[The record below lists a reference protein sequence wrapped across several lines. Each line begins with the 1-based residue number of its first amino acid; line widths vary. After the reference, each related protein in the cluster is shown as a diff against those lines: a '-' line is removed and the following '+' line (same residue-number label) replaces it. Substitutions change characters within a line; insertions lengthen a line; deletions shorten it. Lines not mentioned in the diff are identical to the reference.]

1 MSWGLG
7 RVSVVVG
14 DLTLCRCFDW
24 PSFLCGAGAAVTNIL
39 LTFPA
44 NKLMFRQ
51 QVDGLR
57 VGQAFRSMRHEGLRS
72 LYRGVGP
79 PLLQKTASLSLMF
92 GMYSWYVCGCVWLCV
107 AVCGCVWLCVA
118 VCMCVWLCEA
128 VCGCV
133 YVCVA
138 VCGCGCVY
146 VCVAVCV
153 WRRVLMLIC
162 TYPCADTLRF
172 ATPSRYSHHLSFTPV
187 PEVAIGPLAAMLSGA
202 TEAVLAPFERMQT
215 LLQLPNRTRMHHHT
229 VHVAMDLRRHGL
241 REYYRGLSVIVLR
254 NSLSNAVFFGLRG
267 PLRDALPGSSE
278 HCTFCST
285 LRDFASGAVLGAT
298 ISTAVF
304 PLNVAKSVMQ
314 RRVGSSYRGWLW
326 TLRVVMKERG
336 GIIPLYRGVSIN
348 FARSLVSWG
357 VINSSYEFL
366 MNHVVGP
373 TWDEDV

>member
-1 MSWGLG
+1 MVCVW
-7 RVSVVVG
+7 
-14 DLTLCRCFDW
+14 LCVAV
-24 PSFLCGAGAAVTNIL
+24 CGC
-39 LTFPA
+39 
-44 NKLMFRQ
+44 
-51 QVDGLR
+51 
-57 VGQAFRSMRHEGLRS
+57 
-72 LYRGVGP
+72 
-79 PLLQKTASLSLMF
+79 
-92 GMYSWYVCGCVWLCV
+92 VCGCVWLCV
-107 AVCGCVWLCVA
+107 AVCVWLCV
-118 VCMCVWLCEA
+118 
-128 VCGCV
+128 CGCV
-133 YVCVA
+133 CVA
-138 VCGCGCVY
+138 QCPV
-146 VCVAVCV
+146 
-153 WRRVLMLIC
+153 
-162 TYPCADTLRF
+162 PCPDTLRF